1 MSNSTVDAITASRI
15 GTSEGMILS
24 PTPAPISSATAP
36 DDFVDALVWHTD
48 RAGQSVLRHAGGQE
62 KLFEQHLARV
72 SRLAVGWNADH
83 GYTLISSRPQTISPS

>member
-1 MSNSTVDAITASRI
+1 MSNSTVDAITASRME
-15 GTSEGMILS
+15 TSEGMILS
-24 PTPAPISSATAP
+24 STPAPMSSATPP

-48 RAGQSVLRHAGGQE
+48 RASQSVLRHAGGQE

-72 SRLAVGWNADH
+72 RRLAVGWNADH